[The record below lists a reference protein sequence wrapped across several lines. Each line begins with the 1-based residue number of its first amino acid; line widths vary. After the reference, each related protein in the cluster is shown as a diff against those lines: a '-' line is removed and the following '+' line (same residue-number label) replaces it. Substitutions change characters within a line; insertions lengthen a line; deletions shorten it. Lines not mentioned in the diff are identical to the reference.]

1 MKNPDIPLNAFDPTV
16 TTAVIRAPT
25 TRAVPIML
33 ALSAMVWATDEI
45 MVVMALRMFV
55 RASESEGAVVIRG

>member
-1 MKNPDIPLNAFDPTV
+1 
-16 TTAVIRAPT
+16 
-25 TRAVPIML
+25 
-33 ALSAMVWATDEI
+33 MVWATDEI